1 MTYLS
6 PRALQ
11 GLKQYQY
18 KSGGYTLLDDIHQPF
33 WNGIVNFLPLWLAP
47 NLITLIG
54 IFALVVAYVITLFYL
69 PGIAGTAPCW
79 VYYFNG
85 FSVFW
90 YLHLDCLD
98 GKQARRTKSSSP
110 LGQLFDHGCD
120 ALSVHLILTV
130 IAATLSIGISW
141 KAVVGSL
148 GVMIP
153 WQLAHWEEYHTG
165 MLFYG
170 NKFWGITEANY
181 LLVMLHS
188 MTGYFGPDM
197 WRADVAAMLG
207 IKLPFTLLVN
217 DCLLMFIA
225 FFAMSYSLA
234 AFYRV
239 LNVDQV
245 TLPPQ
250 ERGHKAL
257 GRGNAIG
264 HLISLQTVNILG
276 GIMLFLCLKTPIVA
290 PAVNA
295 IFGVIYAQ
303 QSTKLIIDHMSK
315 EPFSVL
321 LWPLIAMAI
330 VCLNSLLNIVHFEV
344 SCWVVAVCVVTGYLA
359 YIVQNINEIC
369 RYLGINC
376 LTLKHVEAAPK

>member
-1 MTYLS
+1 MTHLS
-6 PRALQ
+6 DRALQ

-18 KSGGYTLLDDIHQPF
+18 KSGGYTLLDNFHTPI
-33 WNGIVNFLPLWLAP
+33 WNGIVELLPLWLAP

-54 IFALVVAYVITLFYL
+54 VSALVVAYVVTLFYL
-69 PGIAGTAPCW
+69 PGLAGSGPW
-79 VYYFNG
+79 WLYYLNG

-110 LGQLFDHGCD
+110 LGQLFDHGVD

-148 GVMIP
+148 GIMIP

-170 NKFWGITEANY
+170 TKYWGITEANY
-181 LLVMLHS
+181 LLVLLHI
-188 MTGYFGPDM
+188 MTGILGPEI
-197 WRADVAAMLG
+197 WIADVAAMLNL
-207 IKLPFTLLVN
+207 KLPFTLLLN
-217 DCLLMFIA
+217 DCLLVFIA
-225 FFAMSYSLA
+225 FFAISYSSA

-245 TLPPQ
+245 ALPPQ

-264 HLISLQTVNILG
+264 HLISLQTVNTIG
-276 GIMLFLCLKTPIVA
+276 GVMLFLCLKSPTAA

-295 IFGVIYAQ
+295 IFGIIYAQ

-321 LWPLIAMAI
+321 LWPVLAMA
-330 VCLNSLLNIVHFEV
+330 VVSANALLNIVQFEL
-344 SCWVVAVCVVTGYLA
+344 SCWVVAVVVVGGYIT

-376 LTLKHVEAAPK
+376 LTLRHLDNAAK

>member
-1 MTYLS
+1 M
-6 PRALQ
+6 
-11 GLKQYQY
+11 
-18 KSGGYTLLDDIHQPF
+18 
-33 WNGIVNFLPLWLAP
+33 
-47 NLITLIG
+47 
-54 IFALVVAYVITLFYL
+54 
-69 PGIAGTAPCW
+69 
-79 VYYFNG
+79 
-85 FSVFW
+85 
-90 YLHLDCLD
+90 
-98 GKQARRTKSSSP
+98 
-110 LGQLFDHGCD
+110 
-120 ALSVHLILTV
+120 
-130 IAATLSIGISW
+130 
-141 KAVVGSL
+141 
-148 GVMIP
+148 
-153 WQLAHWEEYHTG
+153 
-165 MLFYG
+165 
-170 NKFWGITEANY
+170 
-181 LLVMLHS
+181 
-188 MTGYFGPDM
+188 
-197 WRADVAAMLG
+197 
-207 IKLPFTLLVN
+207 
-217 DCLLMFIA
+217 CLLFVLLCTPPVA
-225 FFAMSYSLA
+225 SDVYTEQRQHSSVSCCLCTSLFVA
-234 AFYRV
+234 
-239 LNVDQV
+239 QV